1 MSTIQKKQSQSSTRT
16 QPSKGQPPAS
26 TQKGII
32 ISGFPCIGKS
42 YLTKNKYE
50 GRPVFDLDSS
60 GYAKTEKGQQEYLN
74 DVKKHA
80 AIPRAIVLVS
90 THETFRK
97 QMASNNLQYIRVFP
111 SRDLKQEWLGRQE
124 NRAGGKD
131 GLWKFMNDNWEMMAQ
146 IDKGFSGET
155 SKKCVLKKGEYLGH
169 VIPKLVGK

>member
-1 MSTIQKKQSQSSTRT
+1 M
-16 QPSKGQPPAS
+16 
-26 TQKGII
+26 
-32 ISGFPCIGKS
+32 
-42 YLTKNKYE
+42 
-50 GRPVFDLDSS
+50 FDLDSS

-97 QMASNNLQYIRVFP
+97 QMASSKLQYIRVYP

-124 NRAGGKD
+124 KRAGSKD
-131 GLWKFMNDNWEMMAQ
+131 GLWKFMNSNWDMMAE